1 MAKLTA
7 AMSTTHRNRTP
18 SLLEPYLALPPE
30 QSLILL
36 TSTLSCSAN
45 WLTARFAATALQQE
59 TTSVLLVSW
68 MRDLSFWKDELRRAT
83 VGGVRPQQERVR

>member
-1 MAKLTA
+1 
-7 AMSTTHRNRTP
+7 MSTTHRNRTP

-45 WLTARFAATALQQE
+45 WLMARFAATALQQE
-59 TTSVLLVSW
+59 NTSVLLVSW
-68 MRDLSFWKDELRRAT
+68 MRDLSFWKDELRRAA
-83 VGGVRPQQERVR
+83 VRGTGAFQKQYGRC